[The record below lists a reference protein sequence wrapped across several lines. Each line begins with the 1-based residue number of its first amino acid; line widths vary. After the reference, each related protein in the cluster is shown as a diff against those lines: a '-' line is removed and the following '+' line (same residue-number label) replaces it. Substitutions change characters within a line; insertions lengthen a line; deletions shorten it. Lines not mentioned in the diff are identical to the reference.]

1 MSDPLELEQESDFRT
16 ENVNMANTQFATDE
30 IKIKKEDTGMF
41 GADLLM
47 NQAKKKERPRSP
59 SRESNRSN
67 RSHRSDRSRHSQK
80 SYKTDSSDDEAYK
93 KRDDIND
100 YESDNERDYRAPI
113 NTEEEHRM
121 SREEEEDAKREILYQ
136 MNRLEKRGIRLPKKF
151 NVNSDYQDMKYEYD
165 RIMRQREEDTAIR
178 SYRKYMMMF
187 VTGVEFLNNKW
198 DPFNLELDGWG
209 ESVQENVE
217 DYDDIFAEL
226 HEKYRNRA
234 KMSPEFRLLFQMAGS
249 AFMFHLSNTM
259 FKSTLPSAAEVMK
272 NNPELMQGLGNAAR
286 QAFNGGNMNGPMGG
300 MPPSMGGLIGDML
313 GDAFG
318 NKASRLRQQQS
329 SEPVMKGPDNID
341 DIVNDVEGMDRLQRV
356 EATNS
361 DDDVSTVRSI
371 DINGNKK
378 KRGGRRKKKKDDGP
392 GITVNL

>member
-1 MSDPLELEQESDFRT
+1 MSDSVAIDQESDFRT
-16 ENVNMANTQFATDE
+16 ENVNMSNTELPTDE
-30 IKIKKEDTGMF
+30 IKIKQEKDSGIF
-41 GADLLM
+41 GADYLM
-47 NQAKKKERPRSP
+47 NQAKKKDRPRSP
-59 SRESNRSN
+59 SRDSN
-67 RSHRSDRSRHSQK
+67 RSHRSDKSRHSQR
-80 SYKTDSSDDEAYK
+80 SYKTDSSSDDEAYR

-113 NTEEEHRM
+113 NTEEEYKM
-121 SREEEEDAKREILYQ
+121 TREEEEDAKREILYQ

-329 SEPVMKGPDNID
+329 TEPTMKGPDNID
-341 DIVNDVEGMDRLQRV
+341 DIVNDVEGIDRLQRM

-378 KRGGRRKKKKDDGP
+378 KRGRKKKRKDDGP

>member
-1 MSDPLELEQESDFRT
+1 MSDPLELEQESNYKT
-16 ENVNMANTQFATDE
+16 ENVNMANMQVATDE
-30 IKIKKEDTGMF
+30 IKINQEKETKPY
-41 GADLLM
+41 GADFLM
-47 NQAKKKERPRSP
+47 NQAKKKDRARSP
-59 SRESNRSN
+59 SRESNHSR
-67 RSHRSDRSRHSQK
+67 RSDRSRNSQK
-80 SYKTDSSDDEAYK
+80 SYKTDSSDEEAYRK
-93 KRDDIND
+93 QNDID
-100 YESDNERDYRAPI
+100 EYESDNERDYRAPV
-113 NTEEEHRM
+113 NTVEENRM

-136 MNRLEKRGIRLPKKF
+136 MNRLEKRGIKLPKKF

-187 VTGVEFLNNKW
+187 VTGAEFLNNKW

-259 FKSTLPSAAEVMK
+259 FKSALPSAAEVMK
-272 NNPELMQGLGNAAR
+272 NNPDLMEGLGNAAR
-286 QAFNGGNMNGPMGG
+286 QTFNGANMNGPMGGG

-318 NKASRLRQQQS
+318 NKANRLRQQQS
-329 SEPVMKGPDNID
+329 TGPIMKGPDDIN
-341 DIVNDVEGMDRLQRV
+341 DIVNDVEGVDRLQGI
-356 EATNS
+356 EAANS
-361 DDDVSTVRSI
+361 DDDVSTVKSI
-371 DINGNKK
+371 DINGKK
-378 KRGGRRKKKKDDGP
+378 KRGGRRKKKKNEEP

>member
-1 MSDPLELEQESDFRT
+1 ME
-16 ENVNMANTQFATDE
+16 
-30 IKIKKEDTGMF
+30 
-41 GADLLM
+41 
-47 NQAKKKERPRSP
+47 
-59 SRESNRSN
+59 
-67 RSHRSDRSRHSQK
+67 RHSQR
-80 SYKTDSSDDEAYK
+80 SYKTDSSDDEAYR
-93 KRDDIND
+93 KRDETND

-136 MNRLEKRGIRLPKKF
+136 MNRLEKRGMRLPKRF

-178 SYRKYMMMF
+178 SYRKYMMML

-286 QAFNGGNMNGPMGG
+286 QAFTGGNMNGPMGGG

-341 DIVNDVEGMDRLQRV
+341 DIVNDVEGMDRLQGV

-361 DDDVSTVRSI
+361 DDDVSTVKSI